1 MIYLAA
7 KLGPISA
14 DDAARLMLYLPIGE
28 RCTQVQMFPS
38 CHAHLIRQT
47 TGRIVLCLCLL
58 AAGLGPVGPLS
69 AITVDEMRSD
79 SKMSPKRFAG
89 HFAGFAYEFSGP
101 IQPAETFLAR
111 KKGDCDDYS
120 VLADHVLVKHGYRTR
135 LIHVRLTG
143 RVAHAVC
150 YVVESKAY
158 LDYNNRNVFFTLTKS
173 GSDLRGIAAKVAQ
186 SLEASWTSASEFTY
200 SYESRRK
207 TMIATVSQTGV
218 GAVPAPPTT
227 VFNVD

>member
-1 MIYLAA
+1 MQKCFSIKACPSRLRVGGALA
-7 KLGPISA
+7 
-14 DDAARLMLYLPIGE
+14 
-28 RCTQVQMFPS
+28 
-38 CHAHLIRQT
+38 
-47 TGRIVLCLCLL
+47 CLCLI
-58 AAGLGPVGPLS
+58 ATGLGSVGPLG
-69 AITVDEMRSD
+69 AVTVGELRSD

-89 HFAGFAYEFSGP
+89 HFAGFAYEFNGP

-143 RVAHAVC
+143 RIAHAVC
-150 YVVESKAY
+150 YVAESKAY

-173 GSDLRGIAAKVAQ
+173 GSDLRAIASKVAH

-200 SYESRRK
+200 SYETRRK
-207 TMIATVSQTGV
+207 TMVATVSQTGL
-218 GAVPAPPTT
+218 GAVAAPPTS